1 MTFILRVCV
10 VKYLV
15 KNLNDTYYVRI
26 RVCSKLIKYFR
37 QREISKSLRTRNLK
51 QAKAITFI
59 KGDIKAYDDETESPV
74 LIGKI
79 QLYYCDM
86 LSACINGRSL
96 FEVMDGHSATLE
108 EFFAILY
115 NPTTEEMKPFVSELL
130 DIEIDECDKNILIFN
145 RIEILPDYRGH
156 GITKQVVNHC
166 IRLFSN
172 NCNVISL
179 QCYPLQLSKLDEEDI
194 DDIQWHNSLQLDK
207 LEQDKKKAQKSLSSY
222 YKSLG
227 FIRIPRTNFMLIKK

>member
-1 MTFILRVCV
+1 MEDI
-10 VKYLV
+10 
-15 KNLNDTYYVRI
+15 
-26 RVCSKLIKYFR
+26 
-37 QREISKSLRTRNLK
+37 SLRIQFEMATSLPQDNMIPEEYVTYISGK
-51 QAKAITFI
+51 IEIYNEI
-59 KGDIKAYDDETESPV
+59 KDDFV
-74 LIGKI
+74 LAGKI

-172 NCNVISL
+172 NCNVIAL

>member
-1 MTFILRVCV
+1 MEDI
-10 VKYLV
+10 
-15 KNLNDTYYVRI
+15 
-26 RVCSKLIKYFR
+26 
-37 QREISKSLRTRNLK
+37 SLRIQFEMATSLPQDNMIPEEYVTYISGK
-51 QAKAITFI
+51 IEIYNEI
-59 KGDIKAYDDETESPV
+59 KDDFV
-74 LIGKI
+74 LAGKI

-86 LSACINGRSL
+86 LSACINGCSL

-222 YKSLG
+222 YKGLG